1 MRFQFRRLIPC
12 LILFF
17 SVFLHGEIRVE
28 GISIEEKTNGT
39 LISIHLNDH
48 LPKDQISG
56 WFKETGWFYVT
67 LHGVTV
73 DTNRA
78 WPFTRTGAVTGFEI
92 HQVAESAQLN
102 FRLRQQVENFEIV
115 STLEGKVNLTL
126 RLPLAESATAIAK
139 AGDQQSAQEVT
150 VRPPEELTWR
160 AAVPYSLIFLGV
172 GLAAKG
178 SLRSEDEAMGTGVLM
193 ILAGWLLN
201 SKVNSQD

>member
-1 MRFQFRRLIPC
+1 MLFKCGRFILC
-12 LILFF
+12 LMLLS
-17 SVFLHGEIRVE
+17 SVLHGEIKVE
-28 GISIEEKTNGT
+28 GITIEEKTNGT
-39 LISIHLNDH
+39 LISIHLNNH
-48 LPKDQISG
+48 LPDNQISG

-78 WPFTRTGAVTGFEI
+78 WPLIRTGAVTGFEV

-102 FRLRQQVENFEIV
+102 FHLKQQVGDFEII
-115 STLEGKVNLTL
+115 SDSEGKVSLTL
-126 RLPLAESATAIAK
+126 RLPLTESATAIEK
-139 AGDQQSAQEVT
+139 AGKRPAGQEVT
-150 VRPPEELTWR
+150 VGPPEELTWR